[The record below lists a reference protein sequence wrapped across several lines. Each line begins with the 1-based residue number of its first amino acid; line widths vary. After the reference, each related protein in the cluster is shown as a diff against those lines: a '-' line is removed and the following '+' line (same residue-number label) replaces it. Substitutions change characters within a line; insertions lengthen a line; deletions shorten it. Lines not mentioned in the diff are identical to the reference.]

1 LNHFHALPLS
11 NGTYLLDCD
20 RCRAGLRYAPSCQLL
35 QLTQKQNRSDFK
47 RLFAIQDPEQNLP
60 FANSVVETIHQYFQG
75 NAQIL
80 AREVATKEALNNTAN
95 VESLRLAH
103 CILFS
108 GHGVFNYESPL
119 QSCLKLANNTRLTL
133 GEIFGMNLS
142 QCSLVTLS
150 ACETGVADPTSISD
164 EYISLPSL
172 SSDNKFYQPVSL
184 TKVSLGFFL
193 IRERKRYF
201 CLV

>member
-1 LNHFHALPLS
+1 
-11 NGTYLLDCD
+11 
-20 RCRAGLRYAPSCQLL
+20 
-35 QLTQKQNRSDFK
+35 
-47 RLFAIQDPEQNLP
+47 
-60 FANSVVETIHQYFQG
+60 
-75 NAQIL
+75 
-80 AREVATKEALNNTAN
+80 
-95 VESLRLAH
+95 LAH

-164 EYISLPSL
+164 EYIGLPSGFL
-172 SSDNKFYQPVSL
+172 FAGSPRVVSSLWEVSSISTTLLMREFYKNLFENLRTHQKLDVVLALHKAQKWLRELTSEQCEAILRDEIEPQVQEIIKQLPKKRRRYRASLDAAYKGIRDRQPHPFANPYYWAAFTVAG
-184 TKVSLGFFL
+184 V
-193 IRERKRYF
+193 
-201 CLV
+201 